1 MTRQLATLFITAF
14 ALLFLSTSL
23 SAQQFKQIG
32 DYRVHYNTLNTSLL
46 PPEVAR
52 AYGIRRAGNRA
63 LLNIAVLREPGSDG
77 ELAESVTAK
86 VSARV
91 INLTGQRRDIELR
104 EIEDEDAIYY
114 VGTFRIHDE
123 ETLTFTLNV
132 KPDASE
138 EPAREITFR
147 KQFFTD

>member
-1 MTRQLATLFITAF
+1 MTRQLAALSLTVS
-14 ALLFLSTSL
+14 ALLFLSAPV
-23 SAQQFKQIG
+23 SAQQFEDIG

-52 AYGIRRAGNRA
+52 AYGIQRAGNRA
-63 LLNIAVLREPGSDG
+63 LLNIAVLRQAEDENGLP
-77 ELAESVTAK
+77 ESVTAQ

-104 EIEDEDAIYY
+104 EIEDQDAIYY

-123 ETLTFTLNV
+123 ETLTFTLSV
-132 KPDASE
+132 KPEESD

-147 KQFFTD
+147 QQFFTD